1 MTLTSALPAQ
11 AATDVL
17 GRRMPE
23 DLGDG
28 SSADQSGSF
37 PELLGQLA
45 AHPEERALAQPAV
58 PGKTGVQDPSRLP
71 LPWKFRIADVLAL
84 TGGVEVLA
92 ADAAGDLQAGTTTL
106 ETVANAEDLW
116 ANVPDVAQ
124 ELLAGERG
132 GESDDTEDGQMAL
145 QSDQQLQSV
154 PQRPVDL
161 AGLFRVMEIAALA
174 ENGAGAGAAPSDA
187 QVVGSKDRRSG
198 KSAELAAAMASK
210 AGSTDPMLATSVG
223 DGPMLHMPSME
234 ISDATEARQA
244 MDQEALSIATAEAKV
259 TVLRTETHLPPI
271 AHAPPILQIA
281 ERLEAELTAAETG
294 ASKADDVS
302 LPSLSVKSDSA
313 LKILHIQLQPADLGT
328 VTVRMSL
335 KQDALE
341 IQLDASRQET
351 AYMLRQDREALSK
364 VLQSAGYA
372 LDGVIVHIVEP
383 DRAASPIQPNVQNNH
398 TGPQSSLQS
407 QSGWSQPDGQS
418 SGMQRQSG
426 HESGRSSEP
435 SDASVDAGND
445 ATGARASNGG
455 VYL

>member
-58 PGKTGVQDPSRLP
+58 SGKTGVQDPSRSP

-132 GESDDTEDGQMAL
+132 GEPDDTEDGQRWHC
-145 QSDQQLQSV
+145 SPISSWQSV

-187 QVVGSKDRRSG
+187 QVWSDRKTAALVSRLSLQPQWHRRQEAPIRCWRPRLVTDRCSTCHPWRSATQRRLAKRWIRRLCPLPPRRPRSRCCALKRICRPWRMPRRSC
-198 KSAELAAAMASK
+198 
-210 AGSTDPMLATSVG
+210 
-223 DGPMLHMPSME
+223 
-234 ISDATEARQA
+234 R
-244 MDQEALSIATAEAKV
+244 
-259 TVLRTETHLPPI
+259 
-271 AHAPPILQIA
+271 
-281 ERLEAELTAAETG
+281 
-294 ASKADDVS
+294 
-302 LPSLSVKSDSA
+302 LPS
-313 LKILHIQLQPADLGT
+313 
-328 VTVRMSL
+328 
-335 KQDALE
+335 
-341 IQLDASRQET
+341 ASR
-351 AYMLRQDREALSK
+351 
-364 VLQSAGYA
+364 
-372 LDGVIVHIVEP
+372 
-383 DRAASPIQPNVQNNH
+383 
-398 TGPQSSLQS
+398 
-407 QSGWSQPDGQS
+407 
-418 SGMQRQSG
+418 
-426 HESGRSSEP
+426 RS
-435 SDASVDAGND
+435 
-445 ATGARASNGG
+445 
-455 VYL
+455 